1 LKNVLLA
8 HQSDPFCTEMACNVA
23 LAFTMIDK
31 LISQEE
37 MRVDLTSC
45 LLISLKNHLDTP
57 NIVKSICMALS
68 SLISFSGNLRFFKIF
83 LLKL

>member
-1 LKNVLLA
+1 LKNVLFA
-8 HQSDPFCTEMACNVA
+8 HQSDSFCIEMACNVA

-37 MRVDLTSC
+37 MDVDLTST

-57 NIVKSICMALS
+57 NIVKSICIALS
-68 SLISFSGNLRFFKIF
+68 SLINYSGILI
-83 LLKL
+83 